1 MDSNYKGEDNPLNRT
16 LNDLEQQCERLAE
29 PILNRI
35 GWRIIKKMGKQM
47 ANNDIDQDFAE
58 LGLSF
63 FDQLSIYY
71 QSRSYEEIMFGFDD
85 YVDDT
90 IDAEIG
96 NLSEIDR
103 LILEHRDLEALS
115 KGEMEDRIFIDVK
128 NEVSSI
134 IDQHY
139 YTTRIQRFVD
149 RYDLHG

>member
-1 MDSNYKGEDNPLNRT
+1 MDNLHNVEDNPFSRT
-16 LNDLEQQCERLAE
+16 LSELEQQCERLSE
-29 PILNRI
+29 PILNRM

-47 ANNDIDQDFAE
+47 ANTDIDQDFAD

-71 QSRSYEEIMFGFDD
+71 QSRTYEEIMFGFDD
-85 YVDDT
+85 YVDET
-90 IDAEIG
+90 IEAEID
-96 NLSEIDR
+96 NLPEIDR

-115 KGEMEDRIFIDVK
+115 KGEMEDRIFADVK

-149 RYDLHG
+149 RYNLQG

>member
-1 MDSNYKGEDNPLNRT
+1 MEQIIES
-16 LNDLEQQCERLAE
+16 LEEQCRRLSQ

-35 GWRIIKKMGKQM
+35 GWRIIRRIGKDMEKANMYIDDDM
-47 ANNDIDQDFAE
+47 AG

-71 QSRSYEEIMFGFDD
+71 QNRTYAEIMFGLDD
-85 YVDDT
+85 YLDDI
-90 IDAEIG
+90 IDAAIDD
-96 NLSEIDR
+96 LTEIDR
-103 LILEHRDLEALS
+103 LILEHRSLYALS
-115 KGEMEDRIFIDVK
+115 KGEMEDRIFIDIK

>member
-1 MDSNYKGEDNPLNRT
+1 MEQIIES
-16 LNDLEQQCERLAE
+16 LEKQCRRLSQ

-35 GWRIIKKMGKQM
+35 GWRIIRRIGKDMEKANMNIDDDM
-47 ANNDIDQDFAE
+47 AG

-71 QSRSYEEIMFGFDD
+71 QNRTYPEIMFGLDD
-85 YVDDT
+85 YLDGI
-90 IDAEIG
+90 IDAAIDD
-96 NLSEIDR
+96 LTEIDR
-103 LILEHRDLEALS
+103 LILDHRSLYVLS
-115 KGEMEDRIFIDVK
+115 KGEMQDRIFVDIK

-149 RYDLHG
+149 KYDLHG

>member
-1 MDSNYKGEDNPLNRT
+1 
-16 LNDLEQQCERLAE
+16 
-29 PILNRI
+29 
-35 GWRIIKKMGKQM
+35 M
-47 ANNDIDQDFAE
+47 AG

-71 QSRSYEEIMFGFDD
+71 QNRTYAEIMFGLDD
-85 YVDDT
+85 YLDDI
-90 IDAEIG
+90 IDAAIDD
-96 NLSEIDR
+96 LTEIDR
-103 LILEHRDLEALS
+103 LILEHRSLYALS
-115 KGEMEDRIFIDVK
+115 KGEMEDRIFIDIK

>member
-1 MDSNYKGEDNPLNRT
+1 MEQIIES
-16 LNDLEQQCERLAE
+16 LEKQCRRLSQ

-35 GWRIIKKMGKQM
+35 GWRIIRRVGKDM
-47 ANNDIDQDFAE
+47 EKANMNIDDDMAE

-71 QSRSYEEIMFGFDD
+71 QNRTYAEIMFGLDD
-85 YVDDT
+85 YLDDI
-90 IDAEIG
+90 IDAAIDD
-96 NLSEIDR
+96 LTEIDR
-103 LILEHRDLEALS
+103 LILEHRSLYALS
-115 KGEMEDRIFIDVK
+115 KGEMEDLIFIDIK
-128 NEVSSI
+128 SEVSSI